1 MLTSFTIL
9 IDSAIFYYSVQF
21 FKSAGIDDDQARYS
35 TLGIGAIM
43 VSMTFITIPLMDRLG
58 RRVLQLT
65 SLLGTL
71 VMAVLIVIA
80 HNLEISGFLIA
91 TTLLFVVF
99 FALGNGS
106 IPWLITGEM
115 FTQGYLHH
123 HHLHA

>member
-1 MLTSFTIL
+1 
-9 IDSAIFYYSVQF
+9 
-21 FKSAGIDDDQARYS
+21 
-35 TLGIGAIM
+35 M

-58 RRVLQLT
+58 RRVLQLI

-123 HHLHA
+123 HLSMINKCCCRFKICCVCHSCLHQLVCQPHCGSHLPPGPHSSP

>member
-1 MLTSFTIL
+1 
-9 IDSAIFYYSVQF
+9 
-21 FKSAGIDDDQARYS
+21 
-35 TLGIGAIM
+35 M

-115 FTQGYLHH
+115 FTQGYHH
-123 HHLHA
+123 HHLLHA